1 MSKKPNAIDERLKNL
16 GQQKDEIST
25 SGSTQKKVIGG
36 LMQQE
41 AETPD
46 FAKIAS
52 ELAEHHEKEKRS
64 LNDGYVK
71 DTIYIQEDLYKA
83 FNALCTERG
92 LKKTYVN
99 EAIKD
104 FVLKKHKELMHKK

>member
-1 MSKKPNAIDERLKNL
+1 MSKKTNAIEDRLKTLKGEKEEVTGN
-16 GQQKDEIST
+16 DT
-25 SGSTQKKVIGG
+25 PKKVIGG
-36 LMQQE
+36 ILHQE
-41 AETPD
+41 AEKPD

-52 ELAEHHEKEKRS
+52 ELKERHEKEKRS

-71 DTIYIQEDLYKA
+71 DTIYIEENLYKA

-92 LKKTYVN
+92 MKKTFVN